1 MGQGRAGGHGRR
13 WLVWFG
19 CLMGLWLVLT
29 STLDPQETAVGVL
42 ASALGAT
49 AAVAVG
55 AQEVIRIRIHRRWLL
70 RAHRVV
76 GRVVVDNWLALSLLV
91 RYLAGRAEVRGA
103 FRALPFEPGGD
114 DSLAATRRAL
124 ITISVSVSPNT
135 YVVGIDAESKLILC
149 HQLIPSSKE
158 SARRD
163 MLGWL

>member
-1 MGQGRAGGHGRR
+1 MGQGRAERHGRR

-19 CLMGLWLVLT
+19 CLMGLWLLLT
-29 STLDPQETAVGVL
+29 STFDPQETAVGVL
-42 ASALGAT
+42 ASSLAAT

-55 AQEVIRIRIHRRWLL
+55 AQEIIRIRIDPRWLPHV
-70 RAHRVV
+70 HRVV
-76 GRVVVDNWLALSLLV
+76 GRVLVDNWSALSLLV

-114 DSLAATRRAL
+114 DSIAATRRAL
-124 ITISVSVSPNT
+124 VIMSVSVSPNT

-149 HQLIPSSKE
+149 HQLIPSPKE

-163 MLGWL
+163 ILGWL